1 MLDVAFLVIGAI
13 FLGVCALYAL
23 ACDRL

>member
-1 MLDVAFLVIGAI
+1 MLDLAYLVIGAI

-23 ACDRL
+23 ACDHL